1 MSQEGLKVY
10 QALPIV
16 WSALCFKESGSVLA
30 EERARI
36 TSAIYMDHVLPA
48 FVALIKSSGVHLPLD
63 FADKMRLTT
72 LGTGMYRVVCD
83 VESFSGLKP

>member
-72 LGTGMYRVVCD
+72 LGTGMYGVVCD